1 MADKKISQLT
11 GATTPLAGT
20 EELPIV
26 QSGSTVKATAEQI
39 LTSTQPSGTANGVLY
54 LNGSKVA
61 TSGTG
66 LRFDG
71 TSLAVK
77 RNRTG
82 TFQPSFDLYA
92 NDLTISANDVFG
104 WLNFYGND
112 TTSNVFT
119 KHAFVSAVAFTTHA
133 PGTNATELTFGTT
146 PAGTDVA
153 VEQVRIRAT
162 GDVQLANGNL
172 VIGTSGK
179 GIDFSADSSAAGM
192 TSELLDDYEEGTWT
206 PVLTIGGTTE
216 TIGSVYAAYTKI
228 GRQVTV
234 QFKFSV
240 DSVTGTGNVVVSLPF
255 TATSSAN
262 QILMFPIGANK
273 VSWTGAVLAAE
284 IAPSATTFSVVGIV
298 NSTAS
303 SAANVTNSNV
313 TTASQLRG
321 AFTYF
326 VD

>member
-162 GDVQLANGNL
+162 GDVRLANGNL
-172 VIGTSGK
+172 VIGTAGK
-179 GIDFSADSSAAGM
+179 GIDFSGVGTAA
-192 TSELLDDYEEGTWT
+192 EILDDYEEGTWT
-206 PVLTIGGTTE
+206 PTV
-216 TIGSVYAAYTKI
+216 IGSGTAGTYETSSAAGSYTKI

-234 QFKFSV
+234 NATISLAAV
-240 DSVTGTGNVVVSLPF
+240 ITGGGTGGLRVSGLPF
-255 TATSSAN
+255 NAADGN
-262 QILMFPIGANK
+262 AY
-273 VSWTGAVLAAE
+273 GAVMMSGVDVDNNTITLTSNTQGAGSNRVLFLETWDNASNSSVAIADVAATDA
-284 IAPSATTFSVVGIV
+284 ICFS
-298 NSTAS
+298 
-303 SAANVTNSNV
+303 
-313 TTASQLRG
+313 L
-321 AFTYF
+321 TYNT
-326 VD
+326 